1 MVHPLRR
8 TGTLRVVSLLS
19 IILILTRERVVPE
32 RCLELFKRAD
42 KPDRRVDT
50 LLLIGRGEIPEKR
63 KSRGHVCSTLALA
76 CKFILNILIDFTTRS
91 RTLNFA
97 RRGKNMRFMD
107 SKIVRSFLH
116 IILCNV

>member
-32 RCLELFKRAD
+32 RCLELFQRVD

-50 LLLIGRGEIPEKR
+50 LLLIGRGEIPEER

-76 CKFILNILIDFTTRS
+76 RKFILNLLIDFR
-91 RTLNFA
+91 LV
-97 RRGKNMRFMD
+97 RG
-107 SKIVRSFLH
+107 L
-116 IILCNV
+116 